1 MLTEKIDLYEYFKLP
16 RPENGAGYLTVLAY
30 DQSEEYCPGRI
41 RPAMLVIGGGG
52 YNYVSAREK
61 EPVALEY
68 INEGF
73 NAFILDYSC
82 KPVTFPAQLIEG
94 CMATIYIR
102 ENAEKYH
109 IDPEEV
115 AAIGFSAGGHC
126 LGLLAFMYD
135 AEEVKAA
142 LGEKYNLAKLDAAI
156 FSYAVI
162 TSGEKAHRGSID
174 NVSGGDKNL
183 VERLSL
189 ENRVTPSAPP
199 AFIWCTENDSCVP
212 SENSLYLAL
221 AYRKSGV
228 PYELHVFENGTHG
241 LSIATEEV
249 NLANPAVAKWVKL
262 SLTWLKNR
270 GFKIKNVK

>member
-1 MLTEKIDLYEYFKLP
+1 MFTEKIDLYEYFNIP
-16 RPENGAGYLTVLAY
+16 RPENGAGYLTVITHE
-30 DQSEEYCPGRI
+30 QSKEYCPSRV

-52 YNYVSAREK
+52 YTHVSGREK

-68 INEGF
+68 VSEGF
-73 NAFILDYSC
+73 NAFILEYSC
-82 KPVTFPAQLIEG
+82 TPVTFPAQLIEG
-94 CMATIYIR
+94 CMATIFIR

-109 IDPEEV
+109 IDPEKV

-142 LGEKYNLAKLDAAI
+142 FGEKYKLAKLDAAI

-174 NVSGGDKNL
+174 NVSGGDENL
-183 VERLSL
+183 AERLSL

-199 AFIWCTENDSCVP
+199 AFIWCTENDPCVP

-221 AYRKSGV
+221 AYRKCGV
-228 PYELHVFENGTHG
+228 PYELHVFENGSHG
-241 LSIATEEV
+241 LSVATEEV
-249 NLANPAVAKWVKL
+249 NSPNSSVAKWVKL
-262 SLTWLKNR
+262 AHTWLENR
-270 GFKIKNVK
+270 GFKFRN